1 MRKVNQETV
10 FRVQEEKMKHS
21 IQFLDRSKRIV
32 PISLLAL
39 LALVMAACQPAAVTS
54 TQSVPVTVA
63 TSTEASVPVTGAT
76 ATTASGAAATLVPS
90 GSAAEAVVNVA
101 TDPKLGKIL
110 VDGKGMTL
118 YMFKKDAPDQSNCSG
133 NCLKSW
139 PPLLSQAAPKAGD
152 GVDAS
157 LLGTA
162 SMPDG
167 TMIVTY
173 NKMPLYYFAKD
184 TKAGDVNG
192 QEVGNV
198 WYVVS
203 PDGKPVEGSGTA
215 DATSQP
221 AQASAGVTVKVSND
235 PKLGNILVDGE
246 GKTLYIFTKDTPD
259 VSNCSAG
266 CQKAWPPLVV
276 QDNATAGDGVNTSLL
291 GTATLSDGRKIVT
304 YNHMPLYYWAAD
316 MKAGDT
322 NGQGVQGVWF
332 VISPDGK
339 PVGMN
344 SDTSTSPKY

>member
-1 MRKVNQETV
+1 
-10 FRVQEEKMKHS
+10 MKRS
-21 IQFLDRSKRIV
+21 FQFLDRSKRIV

-54 TQSVPVTVA
+54 TQA
-63 TSTEASVPVTGAT
+63 VPVTGAT
-76 ATTASGAAATLVPS
+76 ATTPAVTTPVVLPTMAATLAPS
-90 GSAAEAVVNVA
+90 VSMTEAVVNVA

-110 VDGKGMTL
+110 VDEKGMTL
-118 YMFKKDAPDQSNCSG
+118 YMFKKDAPDQSNCTG

-139 PPLLSQAAPKAGD
+139 PPFLSQAAVKAGD
-152 GVDAS
+152 GVDSS

-192 QEVGNV
+192 QGVNNV
-198 WYVVS
+198 WYVVG
-203 PDGKPVEGSGTA
+203 PDGKPVETSASSSTA
-215 DATSQP
+215 GQS
-221 AQASAGVTVKVSND
+221 AQASSEVTVKVAND
-235 PKLGNILVDGE
+235 PNLGNILVDGK
-246 GKTLYIFTKDTPD
+246 GMTLYAFTKDTPD

-276 QDNATAGDGVNTSLL
+276 TDAATAGDGVTASLL

-316 MKAGDT
+316 TKAGDT
-322 NGQGVQGVWF
+322 LGQGVQSVWF
-332 VISPDGK
+332 VVWPDGK
-339 PVGMN
+339 LVGQ
-344 SDTSTSPKY
+344 SAAPSPSPTSAPKY